1 MLTTHLLTVGSLL
14 ASTVVALPNLQQPL
28 NNAGSDNDGNGDDDN
43 SDTPLPL
50 IIWHGLGDSYG
61 NKGLQEV
68 AALAEAANPGTLVH
82 VVKQG
87 ADASSDTRATFF
99 GNVNEQVDKLCA
111 DLAADQIISTAP
123 AVDALGFSQGGQF
136 LRAYVE
142 RCNAPPVRSLV
153 TFGSQHNGIVDFSE
167 CAPANFLCR
176 GAMALL
182 RGNVWSSYVQSTLV
196 PAQYYR
202 PTTES
207 EYEAYLENSNFI
219 ADINNEREEKSAA
232 YKKNLAGL
240 ENFVMFMFE
249 EDKTVIP
256 KETAWFSEVNGTEV
270 TPLRAR
276 PIYEQDWIG
285 LRELDRKGGLKFR
298 VAPGEHMQLEVGLL
312 NDTFSEFYGPL
323 KKTFSRDTAFEN
335 EL

>member
-1 MLTTHLLTVGSLL
+1 MLTTQLLTIGSLI
-14 ASTVVALPNLQQPL
+14 ASTVVALPSLQQPL
-28 NNAGSDNDGNGDDDN
+28 RNSENNDDDDN
-43 SDTPLPL
+43 DDTPLPL

-68 AALAEAANPGTLVH
+68 AALAEAANPGTLVYM
-82 VVKQG
+82 VKQG
-87 ADASSDTRATFF
+87 SDASGDSRATFF

-111 DLAADQIISTAP
+111 DLATDQIISTAP
-123 AVDALGFSQGGQF
+123 AIDALGFSQGGQF

-142 RCNAPPVRSLV
+142 RCNVPPVRSLV
-153 TFGSQHNGIVDFSE
+153 TFGSQHNGILDFSD
-167 CAPANFLCR
+167 CSPTNFLCR

-182 RGNVWSSYVQSTLV
+182 RGNVWSSYVQNNLV

-202 PTTES
+202 PTAES

-219 ADINNEREEKSAA
+219 ADINNERADKSPL
-232 YKKNLAGL
+232 YKRNLAGL

-249 EDKTVIP
+249 DDKTVIP

-276 PIYEQDWIG
+276 SIYEQDWIG

-312 NDTFSEFYGPL
+312 NDTFSEFYGPY
-323 KKTFSRDTAFEN
+323 KKTFSHEPKFED

>member
-1 MLTTHLLTVGSLL
+1 MLTTHLLTVGSLI
-14 ASTVVALPNLQQPL
+14 ASTVAALPSLQQPL
-28 NNAGSDNDGNGDDDN
+28 LSTNNDDGDGDDDDT
-43 SDTPLPL
+43 DTPLPL

-68 AALAEAANPGTLVH
+68 AALAEAANPGTLVY

-87 ADASSDTRATFF
+87 SDAGGDSRATFF
-99 GNVNEQVDKLCA
+99 GNVNEQVDRLCA
-111 DLAADQIISTAP
+111 DLAADQIVSTAP

-153 TFGSQHNGIVDFSE
+153 TFGSQHNGILDFSE

-182 RGNVWSSYVQSTLV
+182 RGNVWSSYVQNNLV

-202 PTTES
+202 PTAGP

-219 ADINNEREEKSAA
+219 ADINNEREDKSEL
-232 YKKNLAGL
+232 YKANLAGL
-240 ENFVMFMFE
+240 ENFVMYMFE
-249 EDKTVIP
+249 DDKTVIP

-298 VAPGEHMQLEVGLL
+298 VAPGEHMELEVDLL
-312 NDTFSEFYGPL
+312 NATFSEFYGPF
-323 KKTFSRDTAFEN
+323 KKTFSREPVVD